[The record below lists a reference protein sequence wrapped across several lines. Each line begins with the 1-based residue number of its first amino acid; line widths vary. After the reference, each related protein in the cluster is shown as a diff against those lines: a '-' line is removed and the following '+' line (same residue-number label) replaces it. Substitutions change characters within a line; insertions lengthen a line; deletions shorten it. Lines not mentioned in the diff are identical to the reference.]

1 MRIKKNKIKKII
13 FTNGCFDILHAG
25 HVNLIKSIKKKFKD
39 DYLVIGLNS
48 DRSVKKI
55 KGENKPINSQK
66 NRKLILESLKYVDKV
81 IIFNELTPLNL
92 IKKIKPDIIVKGA
105 DYKKKDIV
113 GLEIVGI
120 KNVYTFKIY
129 EELSTSKIIKK
140 LNLKNF

>member
-129 EELSTSKIIKK
+129 EELS
-140 LNLKNF
+140 

>member
-92 IKKIKPDIIVKGA
+92 IKKIKPDIIVKGGVKYVEFA
-105 DYKKKDIV
+105 
-113 GLEIVGI
+113 EIVEGL
-120 KNVYTFKIY
+120 K
-129 EELSTSKIIKK
+129 EEKAEE
-140 LNLKNF
+140 NG